1 MAPRTSHQPHLK
13 ATQKPQQLAGME
25 VPPAVRMERM
35 KGGVEVAVNL
45 EAAGHIRSGDAELP
59 GGGEHEPN
67 RLGRAHLE
75 RGERIPR
82 PGRAPV
88 IGPKR
93 NRGIVINERPKDIPE
108 SHPRP
113 SHDSRPDQW
122 LFVATDVHTLLPVRK
137 SHPTTVTRL
146 RQ

>member
-1 MAPRTSHQPHLK
+1 
-13 ATQKPQQLAGME
+13 ME

-45 EAAGHIRSGDAELP
+45 EGPSDIRSRDAELA

-67 RLGRAHLE
+67 GLGRAHLD
-75 RGERIPR
+75 RAQRIPR
-82 PGRAPV
+82 AGRAPV

-113 SHDSRPDQW
+113 R
-122 LFVATDVHTLLPVRK
+122 
-137 SHPTTVTRL
+137 TTHVPISCCS
-146 RQ
+146 